1 MVAPIPG
8 AEVTRE
14 FGLPGRHWPGT
25 YHTGRDYRADV
36 GTTVRAT
43 MAGLVVQVGNDDRYG
58 LLVVLQTS
66 GVRHLY
72 GHLSEASVEVAEQVE
87 AGQCIGLSGQSGP
100 AGEPHLHY
108 EERVDPWGHADHRRP
123 VFDTVGRDG
132 PVRRDLPDIS
142 GRSHQ
147 P

>member
-8 AEVTRE
+8 AEVIRE
-14 FGLPGRHWPGT
+14 FGLPGGQWRAG

-43 MAGLVVQVGNDDRYG
+43 MAGDVVEVGYDDTYG
-58 LLVVLQTS
+58 LMVVLQTS

-72 GHLSEASVEVAEQVE
+72 GRLSEAAVKVSEQVE
-87 AGQCIGLSGQSGP
+87 AGQCIGLS
-100 AGEPHLHY
+100 GEPHLHY
-108 EERVDPWGHADHRRP
+108 EERVDPWGYADHRWP

-132 PVRRDLPDIS
+132 PVRPAR
-142 GRSHQ
+142 RR
-147 P
+147 